1 MESIARFRS
10 TMTTA
15 GRVAATERSPVTAEH
30 VAFALA
36 SDSDAGHPVARR
48 VREYGDARGWG
59 SGDEHRGFAER
70 IGLRR
75 RPACEPTLQREIE
88 RAAAGGDPD
97 IRAVLRSMH
106 RRGKLVDLSEF
117 VSASGLDLAGWL
129 GADDD

>member
-1 MESIARFRS
+1 MS
-10 TMTTA
+10 
-15 GRVAATERSPVTAEH
+15 AEH

-36 SDSDAGHPVARR
+36 SESAAEHPVAGR
-48 VREYGDARGWG
+48 VREYGDLRGWG
-59 SGDEHRGFAER
+59 SGDERRGLAER

-97 IRAVLRSMH
+97 VRAVLRSMH
-106 RRGKLVDLSEF
+106 RRGELVDLSEF